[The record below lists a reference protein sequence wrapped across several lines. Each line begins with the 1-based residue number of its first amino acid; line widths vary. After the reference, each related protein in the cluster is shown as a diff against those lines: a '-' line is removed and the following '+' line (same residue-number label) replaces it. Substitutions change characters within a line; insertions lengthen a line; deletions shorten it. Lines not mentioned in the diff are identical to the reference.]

1 MNFNDVN
8 IDLLNYAFVNKN
20 IKEVFYNHKK
30 TLELWTPVVFVNKIK
45 DSYKTEYIQFDLDEY
60 PRFLE
65 LIKCIDLHA
74 MILNDITEDTK
85 DKFKS
90 SLYNSKLSCKIPM
103 KKHIVQTKVSVN
115 KFPGVLN
122 DLRHNDKASCLIYL
136 DQVYI
141 DSSVTLKWK
150 IKKVCVYR
158 NDK

>member
-1 MNFNDVN
+1 MNFNDVD
-8 IDLLNYAFVNKN
+8 IDLLNYVFVNKN

-65 LIKCIDLHA
+65 LIKCIDIHA

-90 SLYNSKLSCKIPM
+90 SLYNSKLSC
-103 KKHIVQTKVSVN
+103 N
-115 KFPGVLN
+115 VLY
-122 DLRHNDKASCLIYL
+122 SF
-136 DQVYI
+136 
-141 DSSVTLKWK
+141 STSG
-150 IKKVCVYR
+150 
-158 NDK
+158 

>member
-1 MNFNDVN
+1 MNFNDFD
-8 IDLLNYAFVNKN
+8 IDLLNYVFVNKN
-20 IKEVFYNHKK
+20 IKEVFYNRKK
-30 TLELWTPVVFVNKIK
+30 TLELWTPIVFAKRIK
-45 DSYKTEYIQFDLDEY
+45 DIYKNEYVQFDLEEY
-60 PRFLE
+60 PGFLE

-90 SLYNSKLSCKIPM
+90 SLYNSKLSCKIP
-103 KKHIVQTKVSVN
+103 KKKNIVQTKVLIN
-115 KFPGVLN
+115 KFPGVFN
-122 DLRHNDKASCLIYL
+122 DLRHNDKARCLIYL

-141 DSSVTLKWK
+141 DESVTLKWK